1 MARSAPSPT
10 TRVSSVSMSRGDGP
24 ETRLP
29 AGSKLEVWQ
38 GHPKPRFAL
47 LDAAAEVRA
56 GDREGPNFVP
66 VAQEP
71 HRAEV
76 LPGVFGPGVGDLGD
90 DRHALGLAVLEIGEA
105 GDANPAPFDVR
116 GRKDRRHRQPRRRY
130 RGAADEYGRSADHDG
145 LESPASV
152 LVARLCH

>member
-1 MARSAPSPT
+1 
-10 TRVSSVSMSRGDGP
+10 MSRGDGP

-29 AGSKLEVWQ
+29 ARVEV
-38 GHPKPRFAL
+38 GGVAGAAKAAFAL

-90 DRHALGLAVLEIGEA
+90 DRHPLGLPVFEVGQP
-105 GDANPAPFDVR
+105 GDTNPAPLDV
-116 GRKDRRHRQPRRRY
+116 G
-130 RGAADEYGRSADHDG
+130 G
-145 LESPASV
+145 
-152 LVARLCH
+152 